1 MLYRKDVFAVFVYI
15 SIFGIRTKIFKN
27 ISANAYTLLSIA
39 FYNKNHENQFHTFT
53 RPQTISI
60 QHDAGETV
68 VSPQFHSL
76 SSMTPILGTGLGKR
90 WSFSE

>member
-1 MLYRKDVFAVFVYI
+1 MLTPFRQ
-15 SIFGIRTKIFKN
+15 SQ
-27 ISANAYTLLSIA
+27 

-60 QHDAGETV
+60 QHDAGETA

-76 SSMTPILGTGLGKR
+76 FSMTPILGTGLGKR